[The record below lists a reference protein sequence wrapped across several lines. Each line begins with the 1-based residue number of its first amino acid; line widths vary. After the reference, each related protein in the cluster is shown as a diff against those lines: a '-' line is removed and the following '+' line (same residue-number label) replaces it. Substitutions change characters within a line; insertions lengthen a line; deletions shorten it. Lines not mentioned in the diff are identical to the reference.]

1 MALKKLIILA
11 LIAIVLLVGIY
22 FVNEYF
28 RKPADM
34 TDQKEA
40 LMVSAEEMAQQ
51 FELNEA
57 SANKQ
62 YLGKIILV
70 KGIVSDMSNL
80 QDSTLN
86 LVIGNGLHN
95 ISCQMDKRHQQ
106 LVHQIQNG
114 DQVAVRGIC
123 VGYLMD
129 VQLNRCVLI
138 KNQ

>member
-1 MALKKLIILA
+1 VTLKKLIILA
-11 LIAIVLLVGIY
+11 LSAIVVLAGLY

-28 RKPADM
+28 RKPADI
-34 TDQKEA
+34 TDQQES
-40 LMVSAEEMAQQ
+40 LTVSAEKLVQQ

-70 KGIVSDMSNL
+70 NGMVSEISSL
-80 QDSTLN
+80 QDSALN
-86 LVIGNGLHN
+86 IVLSNGLHN
-95 ISCQMDKRHQQ
+95 ISCQMDKCHQQ
-106 LVHQIQNG
+106 RIRQIQVG
-114 DQVAVRGIC
+114 DQVAIKGIC
-123 VGYLMD
+123 SGFLMD